1 MARKIITSLVD
12 DIDGSDAA
20 ETVTFALDG
29 KAFEI
34 DLSTANAAKLREV
47 LAPWVDSA
55 RRVAGAAART
65 RTAPVRGGRADLN
78 AVREWA
84 RGQGLKVSDR
94 GRVSATVLEAYTKAH

>member
-34 DLSTANAAKLREV
+34 YLSTANAAKLREV

-55 RRVAGAAART
+55 RRVTGAAART
-65 RTAPVRGGRADLN
+65 RKAPVRGGRADLN

>member
-1 MARKIITSLVD
+1 MEDIVD

-20 ETVTFALDG
+20 ETVTFALDE

-34 DLSTANAAKLREV
+34 DLSAKLREV

>member
-20 ETVTFALDG
+20 ETVTFALDE

-34 DLSTANAAKLREV
+34 DLSAKLREV